1 MTTTTLAVLVPL
13 LPFLGAV
20 AGLLLGRTRPRLRTP
35 PRRPA
40 ARSPPSALAV
50 VVAVRQGGDQAVD
63 AATEL
68 TPTGSVPI
76 ELALHIDGFAA
87 LVAVLVGLV
96 ATCVQIYSTG
106 YLRDDPRYPS
116 YAALVSLFTSA
127 MLLVVYSG
135 DLMVLLV
142 GWEIMGICSYF
153 LVGHYWETPEAR
165 AASLKAFLVTKLG
178 DVPFL
183 IGLFAL
189 AADAGSFR
197 ITSILGT
204 VASGG
209 LDHPTLIALLL
220 LAGVAGKSAQF
231 PLHTWLPDAM
241 AGPTPVSALIHAAT
255 MVAAGVYFV
264 ARLLPVFAASA
275 AALVVL
281 AVMAAVTMVG
291 SALAALAQ
299 DDIKRVLA
307 YSTIGQ
313 LGYMTGALA
322 VGDRG
327 AAVFHLLSHGAF
339 KALLFLG
346 GGRDHPR
353 RRHQLAGRH
362 VPDERPAR
370 PRPRRLLDD
379 DRGAPR
385 ARRDPALQRLLLQ
398 GGRPRRRRARRHRPR
413 RGHPRRRRLDRPRR
427 RPGHRPAHRRLR
439 DPPVAARLPRPGSR
453 GPRPRQAA
461 HRHERR
467 AVGARRPLARLR
479 PRHRPRCPTGS
490 TDATSTPTLTTS
502 VLGTGVA
509 LVGGLVTYGA
519 WRHTTAMAARVPL
532 GAVAAH
538 PDGDAGLV
546 EAEAIASHAPAYGDM
561 ASAPDPADPGRL
573 LLGPLHRHAAVGFHL
588 DAVYAALFV
597 RPVQAAA
604 TLVRFLDRE
613 VVDTYVRGAGAAP
626 RWLGAAVRRAQ
637 TGNVQT
643 YLERAARRLRRP
655 GGRRRPRR
663 HRGSVSR
670 RDRYQRVRDAVPSR
684 VHRRRPAPRRRR
696 RSAAGPA
703 RADGEA
709 PEQAVLRHG
718 VTVTGAVLIA
728 AIVLALGF
736 DHDHPS
742 RMQATTDISWIPA
755 LDVRIH
761 LGIDGI
767 SLPLLVLTALLTF
780 LCALYRYFKMPTG
793 PSPKAFVALAPRPR
807 VRHPRHLRRPRPA
820 AVLPRLRDGAHPDV
834 LPHRPLGR

>member
-20 AGLLLGRTRPRLRTP
+20 AGLLLGRTAPGFVRPLAVLP
-35 PRRPA
+35 PLTA
-40 ARSPPSALAV
+40 LALAV
-50 VVAVRQGGDQAVD
+50 VVAVRQGGGRAVD

-68 TPTGSVPI
+68 TPTGSVPV

-87 LVAVLVGLV
+87 LVAVLVAVV
-96 ATCVQIYSTG
+96 ASCVQIYSTG

-165 AASLKAFLVTKLG
+165 AASVKAFLVTKLG

-189 AADAGSFR
+189 AADTGSFR
-197 ITSILGT
+197 ITKILGN

-209 LDHPTLIALLL
+209 LDHPTVIALLL

-275 AALVVL
+275 AAMVVL
-281 AVMAAVTMVG
+281 AVMAAVTMTG
-291 SALAALAQ
+291 SGLAALAQ

-327 AAVFHLLSHGAF
+327 AAVFHLLAHGAF
-339 KALLFLG
+339 KALLFLAAG
-346 GGRDHPR
+346 VIIHAAGTNSLAAMSRMKDLRARVPDAYWTMTVALLALAAIPPFSGFFSKEAVLGAAEHVATGHTEHAPGAAGWIVLVAGLVTAVLTAAYATRLWLLAFRGRGAEAPDHGRQPLTMTVVLWVLAVPSLAFGLTVGRLPDWFDGRD
-353 RRHQLAGRH
+353 LT
-362 VPDERPAR
+362 PA
-370 PRPRRLLDD
+370 
-379 DRGAPR
+379 
-385 ARRDPALQRLLLQ
+385 
-398 GGRPRRRRARRHRPR
+398 
-413 RGHPRRRRLDRPRR
+413 
-427 RPGHRPAHRRLR
+427 
-439 DPPVAARLPRPGSR
+439 
-453 GPRPRQAA
+453 
-461 HRHERR
+461 
-467 AVGARRPLARLR
+467 
-479 PRHRPRCPTGS
+479 
-490 TDATSTPTLTTS
+490 LTTS
-502 VLGTGVA
+502 VLGTGLA
-509 LVGGLVTYGA
+509 LVGGVVTYGA
-519 WRHTTAMAARVPL
+519 WCHTTALTASVPL

-538 PDGDAGLV
+538 PRGDAGLI
-546 EAEAIASHAPAYGDM
+546 EAEAIASHTPAYGNV

-604 TLVRFLDRE
+604 ALVRFLDRE
-613 VVDTYVRGAGAAP
+613 VVETYVRGAGALP
-626 RWLGAAVRRAQ
+626 RLLGTAVRRAQ
-637 TGNVQT
+637 TGNLQT
-643 YLERAARRLRRP
+643 YVSALLAGTVVLAVAALL
-655 GGRRRPRR
+655 
-663 HRGSVSR
+663 V
-670 RDRYQRVRDAVPSR
+670 A
-684 VHRRRPAPRRRR
+684 
-696 RSAAGPA
+696 
-703 RADGEA
+703 
-709 PEQAVLRHG
+709 
-718 VTVTGAVLIA
+718 TGA
-728 AIVLALGF
+728 
-736 DHDHPS
+736 
-742 RMQATTDISWIPA
+742 
-755 LDVRIH
+755 
-761 LGIDGI
+761 
-767 SLPLLVLTALLTF
+767 
-780 LCALYRYFKMPTG
+780 
-793 PSPKAFVALAPRPR
+793 
-807 VRHPRHLRRPRPA
+807 
-820 AVLPRLRDGAHPDV
+820 
-834 LPHRPLGR
+834 

>member
-13 LPFLGAV
+13 LPFLGAA
-20 AGLLLGRTRPRLRTP
+20 AGLLLGRTAPGFVRPLAVLPTLT
-35 PRRPA
+35 A
-40 ARSPPSALAV
+40 LALAV
-50 VVAVRQGGDQAVD
+50 VVAVRQGGDRAVD

-68 TPTGSVPI
+68 TPTGSVPV
-76 ELALHIDGFAA
+76 ELALYIDGFAA

-189 AADAGSFR
+189 ATDAGSFR
-197 ITSILGT
+197 ITKILGT
-204 VASGG
+204 VATGG
-209 LDHPTLIALLL
+209 LDHPTLVALLL

-264 ARLLPVFAASA
+264 ARLLPVFAASS

-281 AVMAAVTMVG
+281 AVMAAVTMAG

-327 AAVFHLLSHGAF
+327 AAVFHLLTHGAF
-339 KALLFLG
+339 KALLFLAAG
-346 GGRDHPR
+346 VIIHAAGTNS
-353 RRHQLAGRH
+353 LAAMSRMGNLRAR
-362 VPDERPAR
+362 VPDAYWTMTVALLALAAIPPFSGFFSKESVLGAAEHVSTGHAEGIPDAAGWIVLVAGLVSALLTAAYAT
-370 PRPRRLLDD
+370 RLWLLAF
-379 DRGAPR
+379 RGKGAEAP
-385 ARRDPALQRLLLQ
+385 DH
-398 GGRPRRRRARRHRPR
+398 GRQ
-413 RGHPRRRRLDRPRR
+413 
-427 RPGHRPAHRRLR
+427 
-439 DPPVAARLPRPGSR
+439 PVAMTAVLWVLAIPSLALGGFAYGRLPDWFDG
-453 GPRPRQAA
+453 
-461 HRHERR
+461 HD
-467 AVGARRPLARLR
+467 L
-479 PRHRPRCPTGS
+479 
-490 TDATSTPTLTTS
+490 TPTLTTS

-509 LVGGLVTYGA
+509 LVGGIVTYGA
-519 WRHTTAMAARVPL
+519 WRHTTALAARVPL

-538 PDGDAGLV
+538 PDADGGLV
-546 EAEAIASHAPAYGDM
+546 EAEAIATHTPAYGDM
-561 ASAPDPADPGRL
+561 AGAPDPADPGRL

-588 DAVYAALFV
+588 DALYTVLFV
-597 RPVQAAA
+597 RPVQAGA

-613 VVDTYVRGAGAAP
+613 VVDTYVRGASAVP
-626 RWLGAAVRRAQ
+626 RLLGAAVRRAQ

-643 YLERAARRLRRP
+643 Y
-655 GGRRRPRR
+655 
-663 HRGSVSR
+663 VS
-670 RDRYQRVRDAVPSR
+670 ALL
-684 VHRRRPAPRRRR
+684 
-696 RSAAGPA
+696 AGTVVLVV
-703 RADGEA
+703 
-709 PEQAVLRHG
+709 AVLL
-718 VTVTGAVLIA
+718 VATGA
-728 AIVLALGF
+728 
-736 DHDHPS
+736 
-742 RMQATTDISWIPA
+742 
-755 LDVRIH
+755 
-761 LGIDGI
+761 
-767 SLPLLVLTALLTF
+767 
-780 LCALYRYFKMPTG
+780 
-793 PSPKAFVALAPRPR
+793 
-807 VRHPRHLRRPRPA
+807 
-820 AVLPRLRDGAHPDV
+820 
-834 LPHRPLGR
+834 

>member
-1 MTTTTLAVLVPL
+1 VTTTTLAVLVPL

-20 AGLLLGRTRPRLRTP
+20 AGLLLGRTAPGFVRPLAVLPTLV
-35 PRRPA
+35 A
-40 ARSPPSALAV
+40 LGLAV
-50 VVAVRQGGDQAVD
+50 VVAVRQGGEQAVS

-76 ELALHIDGFAA
+76 ELALYIDGFAA
-87 LVAVLVGLV
+87 LVAVVVGLV

-106 YLRDDPRYPS
+106 YLRNDPRYPS

-165 AASLKAFLVTKLG
+165 AASIKAFLVTKLG

-189 AADAGSFR
+189 ATDAGSFR
-197 ITSILGT
+197 ITKILGN

-255 MVAAGVYFV
+255 MVAAGVYFI
-264 ARLLPVFAASA
+264 ARLLPVFAASS

-281 AVMAAVTMVG
+281 AVMAAVTMAG

-346 GGRDHPR
+346 AGVIIHAAGTNSLAAMSRMKDLRARVPDAYWTMTVALLALAAIPPFSGFFTKEAVLGAAEHVATGHAEGIPGAVGWIVLVAGLVTALLTAAYAMRLWLLVFRGHGPEAPDHGRQPIVMNAVLWVLAVPSLAFGLATGRLPEWFDGRD
-353 RRHQLAGRH
+353 L
-362 VPDERPAR
+362 
-370 PRPRRLLDD
+370 
-379 DRGAPR
+379 
-385 ARRDPALQRLLLQ
+385 
-398 GGRPRRRRARRHRPR
+398 
-413 RGHPRRRRLDRPRR
+413 
-427 RPGHRPAHRRLR
+427 
-439 DPPVAARLPRPGSR
+439 
-453 GPRPRQAA
+453 
-461 HRHERR
+461 
-467 AVGARRPLARLR
+467 
-479 PRHRPRCPTGS
+479 
-490 TDATSTPTLTTS
+490 TPTLTTA

-509 LVGGLVTYGA
+509 LVGGIVTYGA
-519 WRHTTAMAARVPL
+519 WRHTTAMTARVPM

-538 PDGDAGLV
+538 PEGDAGLV
-546 EAEAIASHAPAYGDM
+546 EAEAIASHAPAYGDV

-588 DAVYAALFV
+588 DAVYTALFV

-613 VVDTYVRGAGAAP
+613 VVDTYVRGAGALP
-626 RWLGAAVRRAQ
+626 RWLGTAVRRAQ

-643 YLERAARRLRRP
+643 YVSALLAGTVVLVVAA
-655 GGRRRPRR
+655 
-663 HRGSVSR
+663 
-670 RDRYQRVRDAVPSR
+670 
-684 VHRRRPAPRRRR
+684 
-696 RSAAGPA
+696 
-703 RADGEA
+703 
-709 PEQAVLRHG
+709 
-718 VTVTGAVLIA
+718 
-728 AIVLALGF
+728 
-736 DHDHPS
+736 
-742 RMQATTDISWIPA
+742 
-755 LDVRIH
+755 
-761 LGIDGI
+761 
-767 SLPLLVLTALLTF
+767 LLVATA
-780 LCALYRYFKMPTG
+780 
-793 PSPKAFVALAPRPR
+793 
-807 VRHPRHLRRPRPA
+807 
-820 AVLPRLRDGAHPDV
+820 GA
-834 LPHRPLGR
+834 